1 MSHAFISKL
10 YTTDILDQIG
20 AYNQYAGRGHEAA
33 IKIQKRYKKYCYRKL
48 FALGSGTHREDLE
61 QIHGFFRTLEFGSS
75 IENRNPFALR
85 LLRFHKNSPARLDM
99 LDQLIVY
106 CARLPF
112 GWHHGSCATRALNG
126 ALKVK
131 FICEA
136 FGGMPA
142 TSWDEKKGR
151 WSSEFETEETLYLLK
166 SLLST
171 RDEAL
176 LSKLAS
182 NHGQQLLLQQA
193 NRRSRLHYGNWSR
206 TNPIFNQY
214 IRALKCICR
223 QTEYYSKE
231 WETILNDIS
240 ES

>member
-1 MSHAFISKL
+1 MSLTFISKL

-20 AYNQYAGRGHEAA
+20 AFNQYAGRGHEAA
-33 IKIQKRYKKYCYRKL
+33 IKIQKRYKKCCYRKL

-85 LLRFHKNSPARLDM
+85 LLRFHKNNPARLDM

-112 GWHHGSCATRALNG
+112 GWHHGSCTTRALNG
-126 ALKVK
+126 AFKVK

-176 LSKLAS
+176 LSKLAI
-182 NHGQQLLLQQA
+182 
-193 NRRSRLHYGNWSR
+193 NRGDAEVRYGNWSR

-214 IRALKCICR
+214 IRALECICR

-231 WETILNDIS
+231 WEIILNDIS